1 MVNWRDWH
9 SSCQETRFTP
19 TLQENSETSFADK
32 VLYMDLYCWGK
43 DSSVTPT
50 GFCLGLV
57 DYIASEDAWAI
68 SVKPS

>member
-1 MVNWRDWH
+1 MVNWRGWH

-19 TLQENSETSFADK
+19 TLQENFETSFADK
-32 VLYMDLYCWGK
+32 VLYTDLYCWDK